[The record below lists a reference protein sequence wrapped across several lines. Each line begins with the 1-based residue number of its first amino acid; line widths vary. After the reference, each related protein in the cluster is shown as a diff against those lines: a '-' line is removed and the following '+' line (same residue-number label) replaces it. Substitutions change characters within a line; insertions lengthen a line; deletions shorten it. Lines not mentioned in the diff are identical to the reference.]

1 MYPLKECST
10 EKILECSDRRSMLL
24 TFDIGNT
31 NIVVGAYKGEN
42 LIANWRIQTNSR
54 RSADETGTIVYQFLQ
69 NQGIQKSEISDI
81 VISSVVPQIMYTM
94 IHMAQKYFEIEPMII
109 GPGTKTGI
117 HVKYEN
123 PKQVGADRIVNAVAG
138 IKKYG
143 SPLIIV
149 DFGTATTF
157 CAISSKSEYLGGSI
171 LPGIQISA
179 EALYDKAAKL
189 TRVELA
195 KMEKVICTNTSQSMQ
210 SGIYFG
216 YIGSVDKIVTKM
228 KDELVKYG
236 EKEEIKVVA
245 TGGLATLISE
255 GSNMIDV
262 VDRNLTLDGLNILYH
277 LNANKARAAKRSIED
292 FEE

>member
-1 MYPLKECST
+1 M
-10 EKILECSDRRSMLL
+10 
-24 TFDIGNT
+24 TFDVGNT
-31 NIVVGAYKGEN
+31 NIVVGVFKEET
-42 LIANWRIQTNSR
+42 LVANWRLQTNSR
-54 RSADETGTIVYQFLQ
+54 RSADETGTIIFQFLQ
-69 NQGIQKSEISDI
+69 NEGIRKNDISDI

-94 IHMAQKYFEIEPMII
+94 IHMSQKYFNMEPMIV

-157 CAISSKSEYLGGSI
+157 CAISGKAEYLGGSI

-179 EALYDKAAKL
+179 EALYEKAAKL

-195 KMEKVICTNTSQSMQ
+195 KMDKVVCTNTSQSMQ
-210 SGIYFG
+210 AGIFFG
-216 YIGSVDKIVTKM
+216 YVGSVDRIVCKM
-228 KDELVKYG
+228 KEELIERG
-236 EKEEIKVVA
+236 EIENITVIA
-245 TGGLATLISE
+245 TGGLASLIFE
-255 GSNMIDV
+255 GSNQIEV

-277 LNANKARAAKRSIED
+277 MNAKKSRGSKRCIND